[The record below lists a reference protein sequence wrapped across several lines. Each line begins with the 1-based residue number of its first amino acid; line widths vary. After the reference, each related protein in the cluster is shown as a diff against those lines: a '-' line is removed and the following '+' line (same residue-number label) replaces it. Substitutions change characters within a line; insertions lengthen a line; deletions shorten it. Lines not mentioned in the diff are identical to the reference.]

1 MRAAA
6 ARGSRRRGDAGA
18 VALEFAGSV
27 PIAFL
32 VIFLSFQAYISFTTV
47 SRVENIARTG
57 AREASQRYEPG
68 LCAEYANGVRPA
80 WLNDYK
86 IEGGTTTVDG
96 TDAVYCHVEAKLP
109 LLFKGV
115 PLDYT
120 VKRTVTMPLG

>member
-1 MRAAA
+1 MA
-6 ARGSRRRGDAGA
+6 ARRSRRPGDRGA

-27 PIAFL
+27 PIAFF

-57 AREASQRYEPG
+57 AREASQRYDPR
-68 LCAEYANGVRPA
+68 LCVEYARNVRPA
-80 WLNDYK
+80 WLNDYR
-86 IEGGTTTVDG
+86 IEGGATTVDG
-96 TDAVYCHVEAKLP
+96 EDAVYCRVEAKLP
-109 LLFKGV
+109 VLFKGV